1 MDTVLLL
8 FSLFLSSLL
17 EKSRVVTTG
26 DEERNY
32 HIFYQLFAG
41 AEKTMHME
49 GDANIM
55 TRYDLSAGKEEMNYI
70 NQSKVYNVP
79 GIRDEADW

>member
-1 MDTVLLL
+1 MNY
-8 FSLFLSSLL
+8 LL
-17 EKSRVVTTG
+17 EQSRIVSQNPG
-26 DEERNY
+26 ERNY

-55 TRYDLSAGKEEMNYI
+55 TRYDLSAGKEEMRYI

>member
-1 MDTVLLL
+1 MFFFSFFFLLI
-8 FSLFLSSLL
+8 

-41 AEKTMHME
+41 AAKTMHME

-55 TRYDLSAGKEEMNYI
+55 TRYDLSAGKEEMRYI